1 MTFRLDKKLLK
12 LWILHRCRHYL
23 MWRYSCYLY
32 KGYCDRSVAFAKYPL
47 GSDSCSV
54 LKSFEKW
61 KVCLFIAVC
70 ENSIKLH
77 KHRMLW
83 IWKIICICRLLAC
96 CPYNFSSAVLVS
108 ELVGFRRL
116 IKWSQETATNINEK
130 STWSQQICASSTM
143 NNLWSPCTTC
153 VKNSLL

>member
-1 MTFRLDKKLLK
+1 MTFRHETKLLK
-12 LWILHRCRHYL
+12 LWILHRCHQVSLR
-23 MWRYSCYLY
+23 WRYSCYLY

-54 LKSFEKW
+54 LKSW
-61 KVCLFIAVC
+61 CALYIAVC

-77 KHRMLW
+77 KHEMLR

-108 ELVGFRRL
+108 ELVGFRKL
-116 IKWSQETATNINEK
+116 VKWSQETATNVNEK
-130 STWSQQICASSTM
+130 STWSQQICASSIM
-143 NNLWSPCTTC
+143 NNLWTPCTTC